1 MAKIIT
7 NFGNERFEGTSEE
20 FRQVLK
26 TKLAAPDQIKCK
38 KCGEI
43 DSTTYQDENNNII
56 NPKCINCGL
65 EENEDE

>member
-20 FRQVLK
+20 FKQVLK
-26 TKLAAPDQIKCK
+26 TKMSKCK